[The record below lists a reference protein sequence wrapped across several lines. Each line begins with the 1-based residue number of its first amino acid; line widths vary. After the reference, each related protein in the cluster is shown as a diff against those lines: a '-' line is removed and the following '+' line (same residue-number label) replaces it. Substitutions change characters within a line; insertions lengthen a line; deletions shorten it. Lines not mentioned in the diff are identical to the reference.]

1 MKNLLSVFYQRLEN
15 MVSIDNSID
24 WFMDVEEIKPALKEL
39 KDITTCLGAVT
50 VIDIMIDYLDSKC
63 DLKEVEFYLIA
74 YKMGNEDA

>member
-15 MVSIDNSID
+15 MVSVDNSID

-39 KDITTCLGAVT
+39 KEITTCLGAIT

-63 DLKEVEFYLIA
+63 TIKEVEFYTIA
-74 YKMGNEDA
+74 YGMGDE